1 MPSRS
6 NNPFGIKAARGQQ
19 FVMASPQEETRDHKM
34 VPIMAPFRFF
44 ASMDEAFDQHG
55 RLLAKHPA
63 YKLARQYLN
72 NPDAYAR
79 ALTHHYASDDGYG
92 EKLVKNMKTYNLYK
106 YNKLLFNYPQ
116 KNISQDGQLS
126 RYTFLFL
133 KLDILFQK
141 QKNGPLV
148 V

>member
-1 MPSRS
+1 M
-6 NNPFGIKAARGQQ
+6 AAI
-19 FVMASPQEETRDHKM
+19 T
-34 VPIMAPFRFF
+34 APFRVF

-63 YKLARQYLN
+63 YKPARWYLN
-72 NPDAYAR
+72 NLDAYAS
-79 ALTHHYASDDGYG
+79 ALTHPYASDDGYG
-92 EKLVKNMKTYNLYK
+92 EKLINNMKTYNLYK
-106 YNKLLFNYPQ
+106 YNQLLFNYPQ

>member
-1 MPSRS
+1 
-6 NNPFGIKAARGQQ
+6 
-19 FVMASPQEETRDHKM
+19 MASTHEETRDHKM
-34 VPIMAPFRFF
+34 VAIMAPFRVF

-92 EKLVKNMKTYNLYK
+92 EKLIKNMKTYNLYK
-106 YNKLLFNYPQ
+106 
-116 KNISQDGQLS
+116 
-126 RYTFLFL
+126 
-133 KLDILFQK
+133 
-141 QKNGPLV
+141 
-148 V
+148 